1 MNRFEKRKRSK
12 LTKVA
17 ARNSGIRTDPHV
29 EELRRAIGFMQ
40 SRRFFE
46 AEASCDSILAKDPDH
61 SEANHIKGVLH
72 LQRNEALQAA
82 AVLEKAVRANPDN
95 GAAQI
100 NYGNALSA
108 IGKQS
113 QAADAF
119 RAAIRLSPRAVQA
132 YNNLALFEARRQNF
146 EEAFRLYR
154 AALRIEPRNGRLLL
168 NLANTLLANNDVE
181 AAIQHYELALR
192 SQPNITDAHYGL
204 AQGLR
209 IAGDID
215 RALVHYERAMTLDP
229 NQADAMLSF
238 SMIADTATEKQQT
251 RIRTA
256 YEKSAPESEQR
267 MLLSFARG
275 KIEDLNH
282 NYRSAFE
289 FYEEGNGIRER
300 QLNYSIERTRAE
312 FQQTMSVFN
321 KRFFAERQDFGVADS
336 RPIFILGMPRS
347 GTTLVEQILAS
358 HSQVTGTGELV
369 FFPKSVFAEMK
380 KVDPI
385 GYPGAAPDLSKADV
399 EHIAR
404 DYLDSARRGIEPDL
418 LHTDKLPGNFISI
431 GMIRL
436 VFPNARIIHCTRD
449 PRDTC
454 ISLFRTF
461 FPSGG
466 HHFSYNLDVLRE
478 YHGLYEKLMDHWYS
492 LFRDSI
498 IETNYETLVRNPDY
512 EIRNLL
518 RRVGLEFEPECLDFH
533 KTARMVR
540 TASAGQVRKP
550 IFTSSI
556 GSWERYKPYLPCQRE
571 CA

>member
-1 MNRFEKRKRSK
+1 LNRFEKRKRSK

-17 ARNSGIRTDPHV
+17 ARNSGIRIDPHV

-46 AEASCDSILAKDPDH
+46 AEASCDMILAKDPNH

-82 AVLEKAVRANPDN
+82 AVLEKAVRGNPDN
-95 GAAQI
+95 SAAQI

-119 RAAIRLSPRAVQA
+119 RAAIRLSPRAIEA
-132 YNNLALFEARRQNF
+132 YNNLALFEVRRQNF
-146 EEAFRLYR
+146 EEAFRIYH
-154 AALRIEPRNGRLLL
+154 AALRIEPRNGHLLL
-168 NLANTLLANNDVE
+168 NLANALLANNDVE
-181 AAIQHYELALR
+181 AAIRHYELALR
-192 SQPNITDAHYGL
+192 SLPNVTDLHYGL

-209 IAGDID
+209 IAGDIEK
-215 RALVHYERAMTLDP
+215 ALTHYERAMALNP
-229 NQADAMLSF
+229 NHADAMLSF

-282 NYRSAFE
+282 NYESAFG
-289 FYEEGNGIRER
+289 FYEEGNGIRQR

-321 KRFFAERQDFGVADS
+321 KQFFAERKDFGVADS
-336 RPIFILGMPRS
+336 RPIFIVGMPRS

-399 EHIAR
+399 ERIAR
-404 DYLDSARRGIEPDL
+404 DYLDSARRGIEPEL
-418 LHTDKLPGNFISI
+418 LHTDKLPGNFLSI

-492 LFRDSI
+492 LFRGSI
-498 IETNYETLVRNPDY
+498 IETNYETLVRNP
-512 EIRNLL
+512 EHGIRNLL
-518 RRVGLEFEPECLDFH
+518 RQVGLEFEPECLDFH

-556 GSWERYKPYLPCQRE
+556 GSWERYKPYLPCQLE

>member
-1 MNRFEKRKRSK
+1 LNRFEKRKRSK

-17 ARNSGIRTDPHV
+17 AKKPGLRADRHV
-29 EELRRAIGFMQ
+29 EELRKAIGFMQ

-46 AEASCDSILAKDPDH
+46 AEASCDAILAKEPGH

-72 LQRNEALQAA
+72 LQRNEARQAVT
-82 AVLEKAVRANPDN
+82 VLEKAVHGNPDN
-95 GAAQI
+95 AAAQI
-100 NYGNALSA
+100 NYGNALSEV
-108 IGKQS
+108 GKQNE
-113 QAADAF
+113 AAEAF
-119 RAAIRLSPRAVQA
+119 RAAIRLNPRAVEA
-132 YNNLALFEARRQNF
+132 YNNLGLYEARRQNF
-146 EEAFRLYR
+146 DEAFTLYR
-154 AALRIEPRNGRLLL
+154 AALKIEPRNGHSHL
-168 NLANTLLANNDVE
+168 NLANALLANNDVE
-181 AAIQHYELALR
+181 SAIQHYKLALG
-192 SQPNITDAHYGL
+192 SLPNVADIHYGL

-209 IAGDID
+209 IAGDIEK
-215 RALVHYERAMTLDP
+215 ALAHYERAMALNP
-229 NQADAMLSF
+229 NHADAMLSF
-238 SMIADTATEKQQT
+238 SMIADTATAKQQT
-251 RIRTA
+251 RIRAA
-256 YEKSAPESEQR
+256 YEKSAPDSEQR

-282 NYRSAFE
+282 DYGAAFG

-312 FQQTMSVFN
+312 FQQTISVFN
-321 KRFFAERQDFGVADS
+321 KRFFAEREGFGVADS

-358 HSQVTGTGELV
+358 HSRVTGTGELV

-385 GYPGAAPDLSKADV
+385 GYPGAAPELSEADV
-399 EHIAR
+399 EQIAR
-404 DYLDSARRGIEPDL
+404 DYLDSARRGIGPDL

-454 ISLFRTF
+454 ISMFRTF

-478 YHGLYEKLMDHWYS
+478 YHSLYEKLMDHWYS
-492 LFRDSI
+492 LFSDSI
-498 IETNYETLVRNPDY
+498 IETNYETLVRNPEH
-512 EIRNLL
+512 EIRQLL

-556 GSWERYKPYLPCQRE
+556 GTWERYKPYLPCQRE